1 MFIAVFSNILNIAI
15 LMKYGNFC
23 SFLFLYWAY
32 IWAQW
37 PEQ

>member
-15 LMKYGNFC
+15 LMKYGNFR
-23 SFLFLYWAY
+23 SFFFYWAY